1 MKGKLETRKV
11 SQTTY
16 MDNWL
21 KEFEEL
27 FLDNLEIVRANEE
40 AYLNE
45 LVVY

>member
-1 MKGKLETRKV
+1 
-11 SQTTY
+11 